1 MTQTAIIIGL
11 PETCR
16 RLVKQLELLPRPFV
30 VVGWVFPADAATR
43 LERSGRLRRRMGW
56 VFGSR
61 PRTVDPPAGTPLLGR
76 IEELEAIVER
86 SRPDLALV
94 TLPAVMNDLI
104 VSVRTRLRRLG
115 LPDRFMPTLEDQIA
129 GVGPRSRSEIDLTRL
144 LDREPRAIDEAA
156 ARGVIEG
163 NRVLI
168 TGAGGSIG
176 GELARL
182 AAGYEPR
189 ELILIDRSENALF
202 EIDRQIA
209 RRHPDLERRALL
221 HDVVDAE
228 GTLQHFDRFR
238 PGIVFHAA
246 AHKHVP
252 IMEEHPALAVDNNL
266 FGTKSVADA
275 ADAVGARRAVMISTD
290 KAVNPSSIM
299 GATKRLA
306 ELYVQHLNERSA
318 TGYAMVR
325 FGNVLGSTGSVLDVW
340 SREIA
345 EGGPL
350 TVTDPN
356 MTRFFMTLPEAA
368 ALVIQSASILDPAAP
383 CGEIFVLDMGKPIRV
398 LDLARRF
405 IALHGLDPA
414 VSGGGGQPLVDIVFT
429 GPRPGEKLHEE
440 LALGSEELRP
450 TSHPEI
456 RLCRPVAPE
465 GDFVRRMISVLSPDR
480 RNREAAAVAATV
492 RRLASS
498 QMQPAAA

>member
-16 RLVKQLELLPRPFV
+16 RLEKQLELLPRPLV
-30 VVGWVFPADAATR
+30 VLGWVLPTDAAIR
-43 LERSGRLRRRMGW
+43 PGASGRLRRRVGR
-56 VFGSR
+56 VFGSP
-61 PRTVDPPAGTPLLGR
+61 PRTVDPPAGTPLLGG

-86 SRPDLALV
+86 GRPDLALV

-144 LDREPRAIDEAA
+144 LDRDPRAIDEAA

-176 GELARL
+176 SELARL
-182 AAGYEPR
+182 AARYEPR

-209 RRHPDLERRALL
+209 RRHRDLERRALL

-275 ADAVGARRAVMISTD
+275 ADAVGARRVVIISTD

-318 TGYAMVR
+318 TGFAMVR

-340 SREIA
+340 SKEIA

-356 MTRFFMTLPEAA
+356 MTRFFMTLAEAA
-368 ALVIQSASILDPAAP
+368 ALVIQSAALLDPAAP

-405 IALHGLDPA
+405 IALHGLEPA
-414 VSGGGGQPLVDIVFT
+414 VSGGGEPLVDIVFT

-440 LALGSEELRP
+440 LALSSEELRP
-450 TSHPEI
+450 TLHPEI
-456 RLCRPVAPE
+456 RLCRPAAPE
-465 GDFVRRMISVLSPDR
+465 ADFVRRMISVLSPDR
-480 RNREAAAVAATV
+480 RNREATAVAATV
-492 RRLASS
+492 RRLASTP
-498 QMQPAAA
+498 MQPAAA